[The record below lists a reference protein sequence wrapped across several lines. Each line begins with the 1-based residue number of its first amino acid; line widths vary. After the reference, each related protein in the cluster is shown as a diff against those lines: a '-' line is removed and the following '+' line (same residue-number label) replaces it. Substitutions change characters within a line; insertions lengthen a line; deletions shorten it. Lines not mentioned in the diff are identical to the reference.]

1 MNLLRK
7 ARRIGSDERA
17 QAMTEFVI
25 VIPLVLFLF
34 FAMLQTM
41 MLAKASQL
49 SNYAAFAA
57 ARSYAT
63 SFSKFFGES
72 GDGNDA
78 HDKATERAKN
88 TALLVMAPI
97 SHAQAGEALP
107 IWRPLRNSVKNQSQK
122 VQELYGLAEGY
133 VTAMIFRMKG
143 FNLTLSGG
151 ADDPKSVVRV
161 NFDYLMPISIPGFA
175 EMWNY
180 LRVRDKSAS
189 MLETFDLGA
198 PFVDPSEMS
207 SALTSVLDGLGA
219 VEDIVDD
226 IGGGGVFGG
235 ITDQIESIAEI
246 LYGGGYAGA
255 MHNVTLKAKS
265 ICGFEPW
272 SGTVRTDDIKPYCE
286 GEFDKSMQPCIDASR
301 ASDDLIKKQTNECAE
316 AEAATKA
323 YEDATNKLAIAKSA
337 YNNCPNSEGEY
348 VTLPDAYGSPS
359 SVKSNCKSEWK
370 SYQDARKVAD
380 AAYEKMKKESQECK
394 NAGNAVKN
402 AQKDMAEK
410 CKPPI

>member
-1 MNLLRK
+1 MSLLRK

-107 IWRPLRNSVKNQSQK
+107 LWRTLRNNTKGMPQV
-122 VQELYGLAEGY
+122 VQQFYGLAEGY
-133 VTAMIFRMKG
+133 VTAMIYRMKG
-143 FNLTLSGG
+143 FSLTLSGG

-198 PFVDPSEMS
+198 PFVDPAEMT
-207 SALTSVLDGLGA
+207 SALQSVLDGLGT
-219 VEDIVDD
+219 VEEI
-226 IGGGGVFGG
+226 IGGGTFGG
-235 ITDQIESIAEI
+235 ITDQIEAIAEN

-255 MHNVTLKAKS
+255 LHNVTLKAKS

-272 SGTVRTDDIKPYCE
+272 SGTVRTDDIEPYCE
-286 GEFDKSMQPCIDASR
+286 GEFDESMQPCIDA
-301 ASDDLIKKQTNECAE
+301 AKANEGLIEKQAKECDE
-316 AEAATKA
+316 ADKAARA
-323 YEDATNKLAIAKSA
+323 YEDAVAKHAAAKSA
-337 YNNCPNSEGEY
+337 YEGCPNPSGDS
-348 VTLPDAYGSPS
+348 VVLPDAYGVPTA
-359 SVKSNCKSEWK
+359 VKKDCQSEWT
-370 SYQDARKVAD
+370 SYQNARKAED
-380 AAYEKMKKESQECK
+380 EAFKK
-394 NAGNAVKN
+394 
-402 AQKDMAEK
+402 AEK
-410 CKPPI
+410 ETEECEDAGKAVEDNQSTIEDACT